1 MKTKSKI
8 FLFLSLLCSIFF
20 VGSAFSKFYFID
32 GSKFGEHE
40 DKVHGY
46 MDDIQVNYQL
56 DDNAYTVYFFSSPY
70 WANYIKNNARG
81 TQTLD
86 EWLSVDNYKTW
97 MKNNQSATTD
107 TLLKKYGYYEDGGE
121 DSGEFGYKV
130 RYADTCISTDTFSRL
145 SNPTSTGRD
154 NYQYKCLFNGWTYSI
169 TSAINCG
176 YNSQGNYNY
185 VSAFDELSLID
196 NADNDGDSTS
206 NKVIFLYP
214 VYSAGKRY
222 STIRQSVVRLH
233 GRDVNLL
240 KDDNGNLLDWNGKT
254 NGKTS
259 EQGIYWDTEY
269 YFSQSDYSTSSSNIN
284 RGFYYY
290 KNLQINSGEQLYLDV
305 DTSMDG
311 TWKNFW
317 DGKGSRAEGLWTGE
331 YSEWS
336 GYSTS
341 GRSEL
346 KPLFDTTG
354 TDTNKKENDRC
365 AVNDTGIYN
374 IYVYLNTTRN
384 TYDSV
389 YTKYFKDITPSNTA
403 LVWYEDP
410 SVGDSVTHSTTNNY
424 TYVYIYVK
432 IERVA
437 QVGLGGGTT
446 KSLEYSSSVQL
457 NKSNIIPSTTSS
469 ARYYIANNVFLEG
482 KDISDTITSYKKSDS
497 TEYKYPSDS
506 SAVLSNNSEPAICQK
521 MADSELKTLT
531 TKYQSVYGTNTP
543 YRFWDTDNDAAYAK
557 NAFDIVSI
565 NTIKSDGKTIENI
578 PFPSTSYT
586 DTDTYFIRPEKSGF
600 FSIVVKFNMTS
611 NAVSNK
617 HYRTIS
623 YSACEVAVALAQA
636 ASNYVFLYEEGTTI
650 TMNGH
655 FIETNT
661 TKGSWF
667 AYAKIDYGKP
677 LTYDTK
683 FTSRTSTN
691 TWKLSEL
698 LGDTTISKHL
708 TNHLTGREFRFDTSG
723 ESIKV
728 KRNYAFYVMDGEW
741 KEGEVVDK
749 NQSQG

>member
-1 MKTKSKI
+1 MKIKSKI
-8 FLFLSLLCSIFF
+8 FLFLSIICSIFF

-70 WANYIKNNARG
+70 WARYIKNNPRG
-81 TQTLD
+81 SKTLD
-86 EWLSVDNYKTW
+86 QWLSVDNYKTW
-97 MKNNQSATTD
+97 MKNNQAATTD

-130 RYADTCISTDTFSRL
+130 RYADTCISNDTFSRL

-154 NYQYKCLFNGWTYSI
+154 QFQYKCLFNGWTYSI

-222 STIRQSVVRLH
+222 GTVKQSVVRLH

-240 KDDNGNLLDWNGKT
+240 KDDSGNLLDYNGKA
-254 NGKTS
+254 NPSTS
-259 EQGIYWDTEY
+259 TQGIYWDREWY
-269 YFSQSDYSTSSSNIN
+269 LSQTDYSTSSSNTN
-284 RGFYYY
+284 RGFYFY
-290 KNLQINSGEQLYLDV
+290 KNLLVNSGEQLYIDV
-305 DTSMDG
+305 DTSMNG
-311 TWKNFW
+311 TWRNFW
-317 DGKGSRAEGLWTGE
+317 DGYGSRDQGLWTGE
-331 YSEWS
+331 FSKWS

-341 GRSEL
+341 SRYEL

-354 TDTNKKENDRC
+354 NGTNTKENNRC
-365 AVNDTGIYN
+365 AVNETGIYN
-374 IYVYLNTTRN
+374 IYVYLNTTMD
-384 TYDSV
+384 TSDSV
-389 YTKYFKDITPSNTA
+389 YTTYFKDITPSNTA

-410 SVGDSVTHSTTNNY
+410 ATGSRSVTYFNGV
-424 TYVYIYVK
+424 YVYIK

-437 QVGLGGGTT
+437 QVGLGGGNT

-457 NKSNIIPSTTSS
+457 NKSNIVPSETSS

-482 KDISDTITSYKKSDS
+482 KDISDTITSYKKSDN

-543 YRFWDTDNDAAYAK
+543 YKFWNTDKDVAYEK
-557 NAFDIVSI
+557 NNFDIVSI

-578 PFPSTSYT
+578 PFPSTGYT

-600 FSIVVKFNMTS
+600 FSVVVKFNMTS
-611 NAVSNK
+611 NAVSGK

-623 YSACEVAVALAQA
+623 YTACEVALALAQA
-636 ASNYVFLYEEGTTI
+636 AFNYVFLYEEGTTI

-655 FIETNT
+655 FVQTDA
-661 TKGSWF
+661 TKGNWYAS
-667 AYAKIDYGKP
+667 AKIDYGKS
-677 LTYDTK
+677 LTYDTE
-683 FTSRTSTN
+683 FTFRTSTAIK
-691 TWKLSEL
+691 TLREL
-698 LGDTTISKHL
+698 LGGDTISKHL
-708 TNHLTGREFRFDTSG
+708 TNHLTGREFRFDSSG
-723 ESIKV
+723 NSIKV
-728 KRNYAFYVMDGEW
+728 KRNYAFFIMDGDW